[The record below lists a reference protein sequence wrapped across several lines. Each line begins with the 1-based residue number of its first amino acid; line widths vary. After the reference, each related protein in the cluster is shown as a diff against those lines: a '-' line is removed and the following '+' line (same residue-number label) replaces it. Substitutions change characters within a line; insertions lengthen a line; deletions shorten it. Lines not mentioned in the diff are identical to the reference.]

1 MVAETIFQH
10 FIFQEF
16 ILPFLLVF
24 TIIFAVLEKT
34 KLLGDDKKKLDAIVA
49 FVVGLVF
56 VTAVFPK
63 TVISNLIL
71 FLTVAILVVFVILLV
86 WGFIYGNA
94 EGGFTLEPWM
104 KWTLGGLA
112 AFGLLFVLIWA
123 IGSQTGMLDW
133 IANRN
138 WSSPF
143 FTNLLFV
150 IVIAV
155 ALALV
160 LAKTKS
166 SGGK

>member
-1 MVAETIFQH
+1 MAETIFQH
-10 FIFQEF
+10 FIFQDF

-34 KLLGDDKKKLDAIVA
+34 KLLGDDKKKLNAIIA

-71 FLTVAILVVFVILLV
+71 FLTVAIIVVFVILLI
-86 WGFIYGNA
+86 WGFIFGDIK
-94 EGGFTLEPWM
+94 EGFKPQPWM

-112 AFGLLFVLIWA
+112 ATALIFVFIWA
-123 IGSQTGMLDW
+123 VGSQTGMLDW
-133 IANRN
+133 VMELN

-143 FTNLLFV
+143 WTNLLFIV
-150 IVIAV
+150 VIAI

-160 LAKTKS
+160 LVKSKAKA
-166 SGGK
+166 